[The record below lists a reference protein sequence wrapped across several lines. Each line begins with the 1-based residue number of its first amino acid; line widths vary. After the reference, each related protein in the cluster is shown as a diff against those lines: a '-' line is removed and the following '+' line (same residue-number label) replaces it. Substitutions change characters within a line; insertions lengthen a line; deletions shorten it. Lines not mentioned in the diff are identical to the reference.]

1 MDRLDQHVRLV
12 KSTSPLWAPF
22 NAKMNC
28 LGMEINVPATEAVTI
43 KQHIEGALQF
53 SLRYVCVDKDN

>member
-1 MDRLDQHVRLV
+1 M
-12 KSTSPLWAPF
+12 
-22 NAKMNC
+22 NAKLNC